1 VSCAATGQ
9 VADVHVREAENAR
22 VMGHLDNG
30 YSVQQARFVRQLPA
44 TPACAG
50 NDPRSRMPL
59 RGIVIARLARVAG

>member
-1 VSCAATGQ
+1 
-9 VADVHVREAENAR
+9 
-22 VMGHLDNG
+22 MGHLDNG